1 MEGDQF
7 DPPVGTHQFVT
18 VQPDGIPLVPVF
30 HEVIDGSFT
39 NVPDPATPETQLV
52 VQPEAEM
59 SVARHFMYA
68 SLLQP

>member
-1 MEGDQF
+1 MNLSSWGSTVKALATFTCSQSGVRFLMEGDQF

-39 NVPDPATPETQLV
+39 NVPDAATP
-52 VQPEAEM
+52 
-59 SVARHFMYA
+59 
-68 SLLQP
+68 